1 MDLREI
7 RIGNYFEI
15 NTEGQPCPDRLEN
28 GIHQWDNWYDY
39 YEFGFNEN
47 IFRPIPLTEEWL
59 ERFGFDRNELKG
71 RRCYTILYDDRCAFF
86 LYEANGF
93 FYVEQSGVSSNSFK
107 HVHSLQ
113 NLYFALTG
121 EELN

>member
-28 GIHQWDNWYDY
+28 GIYKWDNWYDY

-59 ERFGFDRNELKG
+59 ERMGFENYSIDCDSEGFNHIDVSFHNKSVTVYLN
-71 RRCYTILYDDRCAFF
+71 D
-86 LYEANGF
+86 YEITF
-93 FYVEQSGVSSNSFK
+93 IQ
-107 HVHSLQ
+107 HVHQLQ

-121 EELN
+121 KEL